1 MRSGMG
7 LNYKILNPLSF
18 FLSAKTFRLHPSDL
32 HFALRN
38 QEKLNYFDLKRC
50 FPSSPYL
57 ATCLPDFLE
66 FIPKWWMIRIS
77 LREVGGKLLFIAETT
92 IRHAQKASVL
102 KCRWLG
108 YKKWVEFRGEET
120 ARRTVFRQTNAL
132 HAIPRRVRI
141 DSAVLRTA
149 THSSMHP
156 RICIMK
162 ISF

>member
-50 FPSSPYL
+50 SPFSLYL

-77 LREVGGKLLFIAETT
+77 LRSRREIIIYCRDDDSSRAKSERIKVSLVGI
-92 IRHAQKASVL
+92 QKVGRVS
-102 KCRWLG
+102 R
-108 YKKWVEFRGEET
+108 RET

-149 THSSMHP
+149 THSGMHP